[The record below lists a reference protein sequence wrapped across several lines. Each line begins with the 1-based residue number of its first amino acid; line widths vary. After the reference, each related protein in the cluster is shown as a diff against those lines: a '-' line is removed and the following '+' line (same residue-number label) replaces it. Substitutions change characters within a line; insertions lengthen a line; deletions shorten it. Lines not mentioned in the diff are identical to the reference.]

1 MSRLTLVQLLR
12 EVRALNW
19 ESKLQP
25 KLWILCWGSSWV
37 AASISRIGGTRM
49 ITEDPWNWSKWQISW
64 DVPSWSWSL
73 KISWLKSCRWINLS
87 RKVWWFAIPPAF
99 QTWLAWNAP
108 VCTLQPLK
116 FWSDYVTAS
125 GPRARAPQGQQG
137 EIWHLALTCID
148 HHWPIQ
154 DGHCMSLHVIATGA
168 MDFLTL
174 EDVQSCTTW

>member
-137 EIWHLALTCID
+137 QRFGIWHWHALTIID
-148 HHWPIQ
+148 LYRTVIAC
-154 DGHCMSLHVIATGA
+154 HCMSLQLVRWI
-168 MDFLTL
+168 F
-174 EDVQSCTTW
+174 